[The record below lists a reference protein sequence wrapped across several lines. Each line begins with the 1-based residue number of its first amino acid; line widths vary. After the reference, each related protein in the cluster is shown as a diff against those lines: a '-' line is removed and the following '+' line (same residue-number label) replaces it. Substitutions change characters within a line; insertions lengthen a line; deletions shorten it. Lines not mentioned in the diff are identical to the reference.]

1 MQTLSMDVSL
11 PPSQFTEGRP
21 NAWMMLFTTPRG
33 DSSVNHSVPTRMAD
47 AMTGTN
53 SELFTKLPNL
63 LWNSSAMT
71 AASTS
76 EPAVCSGTVITVKTT
91 VFFSEART

>member
-1 MQTLSMDVSL
+1 
-11 PPSQFTEGRP
+11 
-21 NAWMMLFTTPRG
+21 
-33 DSSVNHSVPTRMAD
+33 MAD